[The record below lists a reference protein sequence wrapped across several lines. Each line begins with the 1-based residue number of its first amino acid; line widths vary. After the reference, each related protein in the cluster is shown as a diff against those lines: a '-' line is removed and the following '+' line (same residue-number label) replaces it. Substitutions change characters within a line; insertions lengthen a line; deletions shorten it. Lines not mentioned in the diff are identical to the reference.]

1 MPRVHKTAVADSDT
15 EMISPPRKTLKKA
28 AAVSK
33 DQLSDVDMESA
44 EDTAGDDNESETA
57 DDEYVVQ
64 QIMKHKFNGE
74 VCLPLLCPACTVD
87 DFDAVSDVSCR

>member
-15 EMISPPRKTLKKA
+15 EMISPPCKTPKKH

-33 DQLSDVDMESA
+33 EQLSDVDMESA

-74 VCLPLLCPACTVD
+74 VCLPLPCPTCTVD
-87 DFDAVSDVSCR
+87 DFHALSVASRR